1 VVDVI
6 GIIQQSY
13 TYFYNQVSLV
23 IGETYFQLFTFTF
36 GLFVYAVFVWY
47 FYKTLSKRDLFKID
61 LEKYNLPHVKHK
73 TLGKA
78 GSVIAYILKYGLIFP
93 IYIFVWFLVLS
104 IFLLVLTEE
113 AAVNHI
119 LMLSIVTV
127 SATRATS
134 YFKEDLSN
142 DLAKLIPFAF
152 LAISLV
158 DPNFFSIETTLA
170 RLSEIPVLWSQI
182 LQFLIF
188 SILLEWVLRS
198 LYLIKRGISK
208 RRANKTEKT
217 QEIKEEMTYETK
229 N

>member
-1 VVDVI
+1 MVDLI
-6 GIIQQSY
+6 GIIQHSY
-13 TYFYNQVSLV
+13 TYFYSQISPI
-23 IGETYFQLFTFTF
+23 IGETYLQLFTFTF

-61 LEKYNLPHVKHK
+61 LEKYNLPHIKHK

-78 GSVIAYILKYGLIFP
+78 GSVVAYILKYGLIFP
-93 IYIFVWFLVLS
+93 VYIFVWFLVLS
-104 IFLLVLTEE
+104 LFLLVLTEE
-113 AAVNHI
+113 AVVSQI

-142 DLAKLIPFAF
+142 DLAKLIPFAL

-158 DPNFFSIETTLA
+158 DSNFFSTETTIA
-170 RLSEIPVLWSQI
+170 RLSEIPLLWSQI
-182 LQFLIF
+182 LEFLIF

-208 RRANKTEKT
+208 GRAKKNERP
-217 QEIKEEMTYETK
+217 QEIVES

>member
-1 VVDVI
+1 MVDAI
-6 GIIQQSY
+6 GIVQQAY
-13 TYFYNQVSLV
+13 MYLYNLLSPI
-23 IGETYFQLFTFTF
+23 IGETYLQLFIFTF
-36 GLFVYAVFVWY
+36 VLFFYAVFVWY

-78 GSVIAYILKYGLIFP
+78 GSVIKYILKYGLIFP
-93 IYIFVWFLVLS
+93 VYIFVWFLVLS

-113 AAVNHI
+113 ATVNHI
-119 LMLSIVTV
+119 LMLSIVVV
-127 SATRATS
+127 STTRVTS

-142 DLAKLIPFAF
+142 DLAKLIPFAL

-158 DPNFFSIETTLA
+158 DPNFFSVETTIA
-170 RLSEIPVLWSQI
+170 RLSEIPLLWSDI

-198 LYLIKRGISK
+198 LYLIKRGISNRGK
-208 RRANKTEKT
+208 NKKYPVPLIENKA
-217 QEIKEEMTYETK
+217 
-229 N
+229 